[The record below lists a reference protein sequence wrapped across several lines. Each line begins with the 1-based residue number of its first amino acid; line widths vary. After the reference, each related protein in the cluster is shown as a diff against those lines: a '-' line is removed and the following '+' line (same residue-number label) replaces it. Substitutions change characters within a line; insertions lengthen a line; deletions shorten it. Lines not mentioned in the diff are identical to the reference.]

1 MSERREPTVSSVL
14 NTSEEP
20 SDNRTRPSQRRSA
33 SPQSSRP
40 KSKPSSRVVVQQQS
54 SSGFVW
60 FTFLIT
66 LIAVG
71 GAAYALW
78 QLHQAQQVM
87 QTQSQRIAQLENK
100 LAVSDDSATQ
110 SLASLGVKVNELNGK
125 SVANASEI
133 AKLWDTRKVNR
144 TAIANSDKKI
154 ASLEKQQKS
163 LQALPKSLKSL
174 DKKVSDLA
182 SLKSSLNSTS
192 QSVAEHDLLLQ
203 SVRERVANNSEA
215 VQTLSPKVNANA
227 QVINKTKGLEQRLD
241 KRIKNT
247 EEAITSFD
255 AFRRNVNRDL
265 LQLKQP
271 QQ

>member
-1 MSERREPTVSSVL
+1 
-14 NTSEEP
+14 
-20 SDNRTRPSQRRSA
+20 
-33 SPQSSRP
+33 
-40 KSKPSSRVVVQQQS
+40 VVVQTQS
-54 SSGFVW
+54 SSGFLW

-66 LIAVG
+66 LVAVS

-78 QLHQAQQVM
+78 QLNQAQQLM
-87 QTQSQRIAQLENK
+87 QTQSQRIAQLEDK

-110 SLASLGVKVNELNGK
+110 SLTSLGVKVKDVNAQLQ
-125 SVANASEI
+125 ANQSEI

-154 ASLEKQQKS
+154 VALAKQQKT
-163 LQALPKSLKSL
+163 LQSLPKKLTAV
-174 DKKVSDLA
+174 DKKISAL
-182 SLKSSLNSTS
+182 STLKTFVDSTS

-203 SVRERVANNSEA
+203 SVRERVANNSESMKIL
-215 VQTLSPKVNANA
+215 TPKVNANT
-227 QVINKTKGLEQRLD
+227 QVVNQTKGLEQRLD